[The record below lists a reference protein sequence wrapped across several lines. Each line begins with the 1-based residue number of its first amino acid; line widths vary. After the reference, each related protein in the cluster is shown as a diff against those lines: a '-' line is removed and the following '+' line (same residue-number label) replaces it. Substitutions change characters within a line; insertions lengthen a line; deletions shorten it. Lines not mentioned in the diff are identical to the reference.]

1 MENPNNEDERVRDFF
16 GDSGEQDHAV
26 LEELIASGC
35 MSGVEIGAGFGDG
48 VFDSVVVNDFCQ
60 LLRRLKERH
69 GPEVPVSECRKAFA
83 SDTPEVREAFERHYR
98 EGRIG
103 RFAEAFGVKIKE

>member
-1 MENPNNEDERVRDFF
+1 MSANSKDKDIREFF
-16 GDSGEQDHAV
+16 GDSGEQDDAV

-35 MSGVEIGAGFGDG
+35 MSGVVIGAGFGDG

-60 LLRRLKERH
+60 LLRRLKEKY
-69 GPEVPVSECRKAFA
+69 GPEVPVSECRRAFA
-83 SDTPEVREAFERHYR
+83 SDTPEVQEAFERHYR

-103 RFAEAFGVKIKE
+103 RFAEALDIKIVG